1 MKFNPIPKKGMPPK
15 KAKKP
20 LKRSP
25 IKKKYGPK
33 SKWNNSKENESKGRS
48 GGHGKDNA
56 ALQGLQHDLRRGSD
70 RPNEKENKRGYK
82 NDGRAVF
89 GKLRNKSSK
98 SKKASDTIFPA
109 KKKRKPILYRR
120 KPSGELAVFKEIA
133 KGIEEAICRC
143 CGKGIANLGPIN
155 FSHVVPKSIAPGLRL
170 DKRNIWICCAEC
182 HHEWEFGDRNQ
193 EKFKEKRELSEKLKQ
208 EYYGKGKSKS

>member
-98 SKKASDTIFPA
+98 SKKASDTIFPP

-120 KPSGELAVFKEIA
+120 KPSGELAVFKEI
-133 KGIEEAICRC
+133 IEER
-143 CGKGIANLGPIN
+143 GPYSQVSGQYLGEGLN
-155 FSHVVPKSIAPGLRL
+155 AWWFSHVVPKSIAPELRL
-170 DKRNIWICCAEC
+170 DKRNIILKTPDEHQTWENKKHTIKDNPKWKWI
-182 HHEWEFGDRNQ
+182 F
-193 EKFKEKRELSEKLKQ
+193 ELEEKLKI
-208 EYYGKGKSKS
+208 EIKNKK